1 MIFQAI
7 FGSMDF
13 TTWMFIIFLVLLL
26 IDVVKNWKPNN
37 FPPGPWA
44 LPFVGNVFTGV
55 DFKTVDKVRWKTL
68 LLRPE
73 LSQCL
78 TRADRLLQCMTVLLW
93 QDNHCTVTWNCSLN
107 IFPQQLPFYWHP
119 HFGAFYAFLVSPSGF
134 YVVGLCFTS
143 SVSLFL
149 SENHAK

>member
-13 TTWMFIIFLVLLL
+13 TTWMLIIFLVLLL
-26 IDVVKNWKPNN
+26 IDVGKNWKPKN

-55 DFKTVDKVRWKTL
+55 DFKTVEKVRGGSL
-68 LLRPE
+68 LLGPE

-78 TRADRLLQCMTVLLW
+78 TRADRLLQC
-93 QDNHCTVTWNCSLN
+93 VT
-107 IFPQQLPFYWHP
+107 
-119 HFGAFYAFLVSPSGF
+119 VSP
-134 YVVGLCFTS
+134 
-143 SVSLFL
+143 
-149 SENHAK
+149 

>member
-7 FGSMDF
+7 FGSMDL

-55 DFKTVDKVRWKTL
+55 DFKTVDKVR
-68 LLRPE
+68 
-73 LSQCL
+73 
-78 TRADRLLQCMTVLLW
+78 
-93 QDNHCTVTWNCSLN
+93 
-107 IFPQQLPFYWHP
+107 
-119 HFGAFYAFLVSPSGF
+119 
-134 YVVGLCFTS
+134 
-143 SVSLFL
+143 
-149 SENHAK
+149 